1 MEIFAVGSSP
11 HILNPV
17 SMNFPFRI
25 FTHTSLGDLKL
36 LTCTF
41 NFHPHIHVLVTEGGT
56 APDGAFHHVSRFHE
70 DNIQEIFNH
79 EVFSSLLQKKLI
91 TEDGPTYVPS
101 KSWAEMIRKVYEV
114 DPLVCPSCGGRM
126 RIIAFIEELKTIDR
140 IIHHLKLTF
149 EAERKPPLINFWTIL
164 LF

>member
-1 MEIFAVGSSP
+1 M
-11 HILNPV
+11 
-17 SMNFPFRI
+17 
-25 FTHTSLGDLKL
+25 

-101 KSWAEMIRKVYEV
+101 KSWAEMIARSTKW
-114 DPLVCPSCGGRM
+114 
-126 RIIAFIEELKTIDR
+126 
-140 IIHHLKLTF
+140 IH
-149 EAERKPPLINFWTIL
+149 
-164 LF
+164 